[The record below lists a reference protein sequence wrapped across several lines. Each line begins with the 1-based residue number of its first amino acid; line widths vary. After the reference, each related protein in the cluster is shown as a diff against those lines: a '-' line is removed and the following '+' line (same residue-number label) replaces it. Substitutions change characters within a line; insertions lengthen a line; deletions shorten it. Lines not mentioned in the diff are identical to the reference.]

1 MAVQLKKVAAGRYL
15 LDCVG
20 YVCPHPQLYA
30 KKSLAKMKP
39 GDMLDLVFD
48 NPSSAESIIS
58 MCEADGDEIVTKHK
72 DARGAMVWSIKK
84 S

>member
-1 MAVQLKKVAAGRYL
+1 MAVQLKKVSEGIYL
-15 LDCVG
+15 LDCTG

-48 NPSSAESIIS
+48 NPSSAESVIS
-58 MCEADGDEIVTKHK
+58 MCEADGNEIIEKRK
-72 DARGAMVWSIKK
+72 DARGAMVWRIKK
-84 S
+84 T